1 MAMTI
6 DDKRAIITYRIQ
18 KSSQVMIEA
27 RDNAKLGH
35 WSLVANRL
43 YYALFH
49 AGSALV
55 LDKGYT
61 IKSHS
66 GLICL
71 LGQECVIKGLL
82 TKDDAKL
89 VSRLFNMRQT
99 GDYDDFDDWD
109 EQDVFPLIEKTER
122 LLDKIN
128 SLLVLNK

>member
-1 MAMTI
+1 MTI

-71 LGQECVIKGLL
+71 LGQEFVIKGLL